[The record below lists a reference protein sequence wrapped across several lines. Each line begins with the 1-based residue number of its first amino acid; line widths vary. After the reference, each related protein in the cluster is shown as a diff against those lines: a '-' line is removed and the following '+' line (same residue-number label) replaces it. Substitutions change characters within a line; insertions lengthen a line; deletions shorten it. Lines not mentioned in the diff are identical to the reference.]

1 MDRSLKIAIG
11 EDNEDHR
18 ILLQRTLERLGH
30 TIVGMAD
37 CGSDLVE
44 LCLEKSPDLVI
55 TDIKMPDMD
64 GLAAAAK
71 ISAESPRPIIVVTSH
86 LEEDYVKR
94 AQSEQILAFL
104 VKPITEKEL
113 IPAIAIVMRRFEEF
127 EQLRSENKTLH
138 QTLQERKV
146 IERAKGILQ
155 AQGGMTEGEAF
166 RRLQKLARDKRKKL
180 IEIATAIITADEA
193 LS

>member
-1 MDRSLKIAIG
+1 VDRSLKIAIG

-18 ILLQRTLERLGH
+18 LLLQRALERLGH
-30 TIVGMAD
+30 SVIGMAD

-44 LCLEKSPDLVI
+44 LCVEKSPDLVI

-71 ISAESPRPIIVVTSH
+71 ISAEAPLPIIVVTSH
-86 LEEDYVKR
+86 LEEEYVKR

-104 VKPITEKEL
+104 VKPVTEKEL

-127 EQLRSENKTLH
+127 EQLRSENATLH

-146 IERAKGILQ
+146 IERAKGLLQ
-155 AQGGMTEGEAF
+155 QQGGMTEAEAF

-180 IEIATAIITADEA
+180 IDIATAIITADEA

>member
-1 MDRSLKIAIG
+1 MDRSLNIAIG

-30 TIVGMAD
+30 SIIGMAD

-44 LCLEKSPDLVI
+44 LCQEKRPDLVI

-64 GLAAAAK
+64 GLAAAAA
-71 ISAESPRPIIVVTSH
+71 IYRDSPMPIIVVTSH
-86 LEEDYVKR
+86 LEEEYVKR
-94 AQSEQILAFL
+94 AELEHILAFL

-127 EQLRSENKTLH
+127 EELRKENA
-138 QTLQERKV
+138 TLQQSLQDRKI
-146 IERAKGILQ
+146 IERAKGLLQ
-155 AQGGMTEGEAF
+155 QQGGMSESEAF

-180 IEIATAIITADEA
+180 VEIATAIVTADEA
-193 LS
+193 LG